1 MSNAQPTIQGFR
13 QEPSVV
19 PNADPVAPMALVLS
33 VDAMVAGTPELM
45 AESGGL
51 QHRYRWQ
58 VESGVKSLPVV
69 GLKPARPYRV
79 EVSLIDAQGQ
89 RFAAKPLTVQTPAL
103 PISSLD
109 FPPLRV
115 NRAQRVRME
124 PGLTLLSVRRRALG
138 RSHRMTAEQRRFTTD
153 WSLILALD
161 EDGEIVWFY
170 RSPARISGVAALENG
185 HLFFH
190 TTRNSPIEIDWLGR
204 KLRCWGAALGPAQM
218 PPGAVPVQAVTLHH
232 QPDALPNGNFLS
244 LNAVPRRIENY
255 YTSETDPTAPRQAQW
270 VMGDEVIEFTP
281 EGEVVWRWN
290 CFDHLDPFK
299 IGYDTFWSYWWVR
312 GFPNHLDWTHG
323 NGVHHDPRD
332 NSVLLS
338 LRNLDAVIKID
349 RSTGQIRW
357 ILARDIGWSEPLRAK
372 LLKPVDPDF
381 IWPSHQHNPRLTPQ
395 GHIVVFNNN
404 VHQAI
409 PFTGER
415 VKSASESLSQAVVYE
430 IDEQERAVRVVFS
443 TPTEASEGAV
453 SFAKGDAH
461 VLPRTG
467 NVLVDFSLC
476 YPGLNIETF
485 DANDLT
491 RVYPDDLPST
501 PRIREYTIDDPQN
514 PVFDVEVVPLHDLLQ
529 MEVFG
534 VARVA
539 IPDQALQE
547 EQV

>member
-1 MSNAQPTIQGFR
+1 MGNAQPTTDVFR

-33 VDAMVAGTPELM
+33 VDVNLAGTLELM
-45 AESGGL
+45 AESEGVS
-51 QHRYRWQ
+51 QRYRWQ

-69 GLKPARPYRV
+69 GLKPARSYRL

-89 RFAAKPLTVQTPAL
+89 RFAAKPLTVQTPAP

-115 NRAQRVRME
+115 NRAQRDRME

-190 TTRNSPIEIDWLGR
+190 TTRNSPTEIDWLGR
-204 KLRCWGAALGPAQM
+204 TLRCWGAALGPAPM

-244 LNAVPRRIENY
+244 LNAVPRLIENY
-255 YTSETDPTAPRQAQW
+255 YTSETDATAPRRSQW

-281 EGEVVWRWN
+281 EGEVIWRWN

-299 IGYDTFWSYWWVR
+299 IGFDTFWSYWWVR
-312 GFPNHLDWTHG
+312 GFPGHLDWTHG

-372 LLKPVDPDF
+372 LLRPVGPDF
-381 IWPSHQHNPRLTPQ
+381 ILPSHQHNPRLTPQ

-415 VKSASESLSQAVVYE
+415 VKSASESMSQAVVYE
-430 IDEQERAVRVVFS
+430 IDEVKQTARVVFS
-443 TPTEASEGAV
+443 TPTDASEGAV
-453 SFAKGDAH
+453 SFAMGDAH

-501 PRIREYTIDDPQN
+501 PRIREYAIDDPQN
-514 PVFDVEVVPLHDLLQ
+514 PVFDVEVVPLHDLVQ

-547 EQV
+547 GQV

>member
-1 MSNAQPTIQGFR
+1 
-13 QEPSVV
+13 
-19 PNADPVAPMALVLS
+19 
-33 VDAMVAGTPELM
+33 M
-45 AESGGL
+45 AESEGVS
-51 QHRYRWQ
+51 QRYRWQ

-69 GLKPARPYRV
+69 GLKPARSYRL

-89 RFAAKPLTVQTPAL
+89 RFAAKPLTVQTPAP

-115 NRAQRVRME
+115 NRAQRDRME

-190 TTRNSPIEIDWLGR
+190 TTRNSPTEIDWLGR
-204 KLRCWGAALGPAQM
+204 TLRCWGAALGPAPM

-244 LNAVPRRIENY
+244 LNAVPRLIENY
-255 YTSETDPTAPRQAQW
+255 YTSETDATAPRRSQW

-281 EGEVVWRWN
+281 EGEVIWRWN

-312 GFPNHLDWTHG
+312 GFPDHLDWTHG

-372 LLKPVDPDF
+372 LLRPVGPDF
-381 IWPSHQHNPRLTPQ
+381 ILPSHQHNPRLTPQ

-415 VKSASESLSQAVVYE
+415 VKSASESMSQAVVYE
-430 IDEQERAVRVVFS
+430 IDEVKQTARVVFS
-443 TPTEASEGAV
+443 TPTDASEGAV
-453 SFAKGDAH
+453 SFAMGDAH

-501 PRIREYTIDDPQN
+501 PRIREYAIDDPQN
-514 PVFDVEVVPLHDLLQ
+514 PVFDVEVVPLHDLVQ

-547 EQV
+547 GQV

>member
-1 MSNAQPTIQGFR
+1 MSNAQPTIHVFR

-19 PNADPVAPMALVLS
+19 PNANPVAPMALVLS
-33 VDAMVAGTPELM
+33 VDVEVAGTLELK
-45 AESGGL
+45 AQSGGVSQSYRWLIESGA
-51 QHRYRWQ
+51 
-58 VESGVKSLPVV
+58 KSLPIV
-69 GLKPARPYRV
+69 GLKPARPYCM

-115 NRAQRVRME
+115 NRAQRDLME

-161 EDGEIVWFY
+161 EDGDIVWFY
-170 RSPARISGVAALENG
+170 RSPARISGVAALDNG

-204 KLRCWGAALGPAQM
+204 KLRCWGAALGPTPM
-218 PPGAVPVQAVTLHH
+218 PPDAVPVQAVTLHH

-255 YTSETDPTAPRQAQW
+255 YTSETDATAPRRAQW

-312 GFPNHLDWTHG
+312 GFPDHLDWTHG

-349 RSTGQIRW
+349 RSTSQIRW

-372 LLKPVDPDF
+372 LLKPVDPEF

-430 IDEQERAVRVVFS
+430 IDECERTARVVFS
-443 TPTEASEGAV
+443 TPTDESEGAV
-453 SFAKGDAH
+453 CFAMGDAH

-491 RVYPDDLPST
+491 LVYPDDLPST
-501 PRIREYTIDDPQN
+501 PRIREYAIDDPQH
-514 PVFDVEVVPLHDLLQ
+514 PVFDVEVVPLHDLVQ

-539 IPDQALQE
+539 IPDEVLQE
-547 EQV
+547 ERL

>member
-204 KLRCWGAALGPAQM
+204 KLRCWGAALGPAPM

>member
-1 MSNAQPTIQGFR
+1 MSNAQPTTHVFR
-13 QEPSVV
+13 QEPSVM

-33 VDAMVAGTPELM
+33 VDVNVAGTLELK
-45 AESGGL
+45 AVSEGVS
-51 QHRYRWQ
+51 QRYRWQ

-69 GLKPARPYRV
+69 GLKPARLYRLD
-79 EVSLIDAQGQ
+79 VSLIDAQGQ

-115 NRAQRVRME
+115 NRAQRGRME

-170 RSPARISGVAALENG
+170 RSPARISGVAALKNG

-204 KLRCWGAALGPAQM
+204 KLRCWGAALGPAPM

-255 YTSETDPTAPRQAQW
+255 YTSETDAMAPRRAQW

-312 GFPNHLDWTHG
+312 GFPDHLDWTHG

-357 ILARDIGWSEPLRAK
+357 ILARDIAWSEPLRAK
-372 LLKPVDPDF
+372 LLKPVGRDF

-395 GHIVVFNNN
+395 GHIVLFNNN

-430 IDEQERAVRVVFS
+430 INEDERTASVVFS
-443 TPTEASEGAV
+443 TPTDASEGAV
-453 SFAKGDAH
+453 SFAMGDAH

-501 PRIREYTIDDPQN
+501 PRIREYDIDDPLN
-514 PVFDVEVVPLHDLLQ
+514 PVFDVEVVPLHDLVQ

-547 EQV
+547 ELV

>member
-1 MSNAQPTIQGFR
+1 MGNAQPTTDVFR

-33 VDAMVAGTPELM
+33 VDVNVAGTLELM
-45 AESGGL
+45 AESEGVS
-51 QHRYRWQ
+51 QRYRWQ

-69 GLKPARPYRV
+69 GLKPARSYRL

-89 RFAAKPLTVQTPAL
+89 RFAAKPLTVQTPAP

-115 NRAQRVRME
+115 NRAQRDRME

-190 TTRNSPIEIDWLGR
+190 TTRNSPTEIDWLGR
-204 KLRCWGAALGPAQM
+204 TLRCWGAALGPAPM

-244 LNAVPRRIENY
+244 LNAVPRLIENY
-255 YTSETDPTAPRQAQW
+255 YTSETDATAPRRSQW
-270 VMGDEVIEFTP
+270 VMGDEVIEFTL

-312 GFPNHLDWTHG
+312 GFPDHLDWTHG

-372 LLKPVDPDF
+372 LLRPVGPDF
-381 IWPSHQHNPRLTPQ
+381 ILPSHQHNPRLTPQ

-415 VKSASESLSQAVVYE
+415 VKSASESMSQAVVYE
-430 IDEQERAVRVVFS
+430 IDEVKQTARVVFS
-443 TPTEASEGAV
+443 TPTDASEGAV
-453 SFAKGDAH
+453 SFAMGDAH

-501 PRIREYTIDDPQN
+501 PRIREYAIDDPQN
-514 PVFDVEVVPLHDLLQ
+514 PVFDVEVVPLHDLVQ

-547 EQV
+547 GQV

>member
-1 MSNAQPTIQGFR
+1 
-13 QEPSVV
+13 
-19 PNADPVAPMALVLS
+19 
-33 VDAMVAGTPELM
+33 
-45 AESGGL
+45 
-51 QHRYRWQ
+51 
-58 VESGVKSLPVV
+58 
-69 GLKPARPYRV
+69 
-79 EVSLIDAQGQ
+79 
-89 RFAAKPLTVQTPAL
+89 
-103 PISSLD
+103 
-109 FPPLRV
+109 
-115 NRAQRVRME
+115 
-124 PGLTLLSVRRRALG
+124 
-138 RSHRMTAEQRRFTTD
+138 
-153 WSLILALD
+153 
-161 EDGEIVWFY
+161 
-170 RSPARISGVAALENG
+170 
-185 HLFFH
+185 
-190 TTRNSPIEIDWLGR
+190 
-204 KLRCWGAALGPAQM
+204 
-218 PPGAVPVQAVTLHH
+218 
-232 QPDALPNGNFLS
+232 
-244 LNAVPRRIENY
+244 
-255 YTSETDPTAPRQAQW
+255 
-270 VMGDEVIEFTP
+270 
-281 EGEVVWRWN
+281 
-290 CFDHLDPFK
+290 
-299 IGYDTFWSYWWVR
+299 
-312 GFPNHLDWTHG
+312 LDWTHG

-430 IDEQERAVRVVFS
+430 IDEQERTVRVVFS

-453 SFAKGDAH
+453 SFAMGDAH

>member
-1 MSNAQPTIQGFR
+1 MGNAQPTTDVFR

-33 VDAMVAGTPELM
+33 VDVNVAGTLELM
-45 AESGGL
+45 AESEGVS
-51 QHRYRWQ
+51 QRYRWQ

-69 GLKPARPYRV
+69 GLKPARSYRL

-89 RFAAKPLTVQTPAL
+89 RFSAKPLTAKTPAL

-109 FPPLRV
+109 FPTLRV
-115 NRAQRVRME
+115 NRAQRDRME

-190 TTRNSPIEIDWLGR
+190 TTRNSPTEIDWLGR
-204 KLRCWGAALGPAQM
+204 TLRCWGAALGPAPM

-244 LNAVPRRIENY
+244 LNAVPRLIENY
-255 YTSETDPTAPRQAQW
+255 YTSETDATAPRRSQW
-270 VMGDEVIEFTP
+270 VMGDEVIEFTL

-299 IGYDTFWSYWWVR
+299 IGFDTFWSYWWVR
-312 GFPNHLDWTHG
+312 GFPGHLDWTHG

-372 LLKPVDPDF
+372 LLRPVGPDF

-415 VKSASESLSQAVVYE
+415 VKSASESMSQAVVYE
-430 IDEQERAVRVVFS
+430 IDEVKQTARVVFS
-443 TPTEASEGAV
+443 TPTDASEGAV
-453 SFAKGDAH
+453 SFAMGDAH

-501 PRIREYTIDDPQN
+501 PRIREYAIDDPQN
-514 PVFDVEVVPLHDLLQ
+514 PVFDVEVVPLHDLVQ

-547 EQV
+547 GQV

>member
-33 VDAMVAGTPELM
+33 VDAMVAGTLELM
-45 AESGGL
+45 AKSGGL

-69 GLKPARPYRV
+69 GLKPARPYRL

-204 KLRCWGAALGPAQM
+204 KLRCWGAALGPAPM

-232 QPDALPNGNFLS
+232 QPDALPNGTFLS

-453 SFAKGDAH
+453 SFAMGDAH

>member
-1 MSNAQPTIQGFR
+1 MGNAQPTTDVFR

-33 VDAMVAGTPELM
+33 VDVNVAGTLELM
-45 AESGGL
+45 AESEGVS
-51 QHRYRWQ
+51 QRYRWQ

-69 GLKPARPYRV
+69 GLKPARSYRL

-89 RFAAKPLTVQTPAL
+89 RFAAKPLTVQTPAP

-115 NRAQRVRME
+115 NRAQRDRME

-190 TTRNSPIEIDWLGR
+190 TTRNSPTEIDWLGR
-204 KLRCWGAALGPAQM
+204 TLRCWGAALGPAPM

-244 LNAVPRRIENY
+244 LNAVPRLIENY
-255 YTSETDPTAPRQAQW
+255 YTSETDATAPRRSQW
-270 VMGDEVIEFTP
+270 VMGDEVIEFTL

-299 IGYDTFWSYWWVR
+299 IGFDTFWSYWWVR
-312 GFPNHLDWTHG
+312 GFPGHLDWTHG

-372 LLKPVDPDF
+372 LLRPVGPDF

-430 IDEQERAVRVVFS
+430 IDEVKQTARVVFS
-443 TPTEASEGAV
+443 TPTDASEGAV
-453 SFAKGDAH
+453 SFAMGDAH

-501 PRIREYTIDDPQN
+501 PRIREYAIDDPQN
-514 PVFDVEVVPLHDLLQ
+514 PVFDVEVVPLHDLVQ

-547 EQV
+547 GQV

>member
-1 MSNAQPTIQGFR
+1 M
-13 QEPSVV
+13 

-33 VDAMVAGTPELM
+33 VDAMVAGTLELM

-69 GLKPARPYRV
+69 GLKPARPYRL

-89 RFAAKPLTVQTPAL
+89 RFAAKPLRVQTPAL

-204 KLRCWGAALGPAQM
+204 KLRCWGAALGPAPM

-312 GFPNHLDWTHG
+312 GFPDHLDWTHG

-372 LLKPVDPDF
+372 LLKPVGPDF

-430 IDEQERAVRVVFS
+430 IDEQERTVRVVFS
-443 TPTEASEGAV
+443 TPTDASEGAV
-453 SFAKGDAH
+453 SFAMGDAH

>member
-1 MSNAQPTIQGFR
+1 MNNAREMPHVFR
-13 QEPSVV
+13 HKPSVV
-19 PNADPVAPMALVLS
+19 PNPDPAAPLALVLAVDVS
-33 VDAMVAGTPELM
+33 VPGALELF
-45 AESGGL
+45 AENEGKS
-51 QHRYRWQ
+51 QCYRWQ
-58 VESGVKSLPVV
+58 LESGAHSLPVV
-69 GLKPARPYRV
+69 GLKPARPYRL
-79 EVSLIDAQGQ
+79 ELSLTDAQGQ
-89 RFAAKPLTVQTPAL
+89 RFSAEPLTVQTPAL
-103 PISSLD
+103 PMNSLD

-115 NRAQRVRME
+115 HRAERARME

-138 RSHRMTAEQRRFTTD
+138 RSHRMTPEQRRFTTD

-170 RSPARISGVAALENG
+170 RSPSRIAGVAALDNG

-190 TTRNSPIEIDWLGR
+190 TARNSPTEIDWLGR
-204 KLRCWGAALGPAQM
+204 TLRCWGAALGPNPM
-218 PPGAVPVQAVTLHH
+218 PDGAIPVQAVTLHH

-255 YTSETDPTAPRQAQW
+255 YTSETDATAPRRAQW

-312 GFPNHLDWTHG
+312 GFPDHLDWTHG

-357 ILARDIGWSEPLRAK
+357 ILARDIGWSEPLRAR
-372 LLKPVDPDF
+372 LLRPAGRDF

-395 GHIVVFNNN
+395 GHVVVFNNN

-430 IDEQERAVRVVFS
+430 IDEVERTARVVFS
-443 TPTEASEGAV
+443 TPTDASEGAV
-453 SFAKGDAH
+453 SFAMGDAH

-491 RVYPDDLPST
+491 RIYPDDLPST
-501 PRIREYTIDDPQN
+501 PRMREYAMNDQQN
-514 PVFDVEVVPLHDLLQ
+514 PVFDVEVVPLHDLVQ

-534 VARVA
+534 LARVA
-539 IPDQALQE
+539 IPDHVLKE
-547 EQV
+547 ERI

>member
-1 MSNAQPTIQGFR
+1 MGNAQPTTDVFR

-33 VDAMVAGTPELM
+33 VDVNVAGTLELK
-45 AESGGL
+45 AESGGVS
-51 QHRYRWQ
+51 QHYSWQ

-69 GLKPARPYRV
+69 GLKPARPYRL

-115 NRAQRVRME
+115 NRAQRGRME

-170 RSPARISGVAALENG
+170 RSPARISGVAVLKNG

-204 KLRCWGAALGPAQM
+204 KLRCWGAALGPAPM

-255 YTSETDPTAPRQAQW
+255 YTSEMDPTASRQAQW

-312 GFPNHLDWTHG
+312 GFQDHLDWTHG

-372 LLKPVDPDF
+372 LLKPVGSDF

-430 IDEQERAVRVVFS
+430 IDEQERTVRVVFS
-443 TPTEASEGAV
+443 TPTDASEGAV
-453 SFAKGDAH
+453 SFAMGDAH
-461 VLPRTG
+461 VLTRTG

-501 PRIREYTIDDPQN
+501 PRIREYAIDDPQN
-514 PVFDVEVVPLHDLLQ
+514 PVFDVEVVPLHDLVQ

>member
-1 MSNAQPTIQGFR
+1 MSNAQPTTHVFR
-13 QEPSVV
+13 QEPSVM

-33 VDAMVAGTPELM
+33 VDVNVAGTLELK
-45 AESGGL
+45 AVSEGVS
-51 QHRYRWQ
+51 QRYRWQ

-69 GLKPARPYRV
+69 GLKPARLYRLD
-79 EVSLIDAQGQ
+79 VSLIDAQGQ

-115 NRAQRVRME
+115 NRAQRGRME

-170 RSPARISGVAALENG
+170 RSPARISGVAALKNG

-204 KLRCWGAALGPAQM
+204 KLRCWGAALGPAPM

-255 YTSETDPTAPRQAQW
+255 YTSETDAMAPRRAQW

-312 GFPNHLDWTHG
+312 GFPDHLDWTHG

-430 IDEQERAVRVVFS
+430 IDEHERTVRVVFS

-453 SFAKGDAH
+453 SFAMGDAH

-491 RVYPDDLPST
+491 RFYPDDLPST
-501 PRIREYTIDDPQN
+501 PRIREYAIDDPQN
-514 PVFDVEVVPLHDLLQ
+514 PVFDVEVVPLHDLVQ

-539 IPDQALQE
+539 IPYEVVQQE
-547 EQV
+547 RV

>member
-1 MSNAQPTIQGFR
+1 MGNAQPTTDVFR
-13 QEPSVV
+13 QQPSVV

-33 VDAMVAGTPELM
+33 VDVNVAGTLELM
-45 AESGGL
+45 AESEGVS
-51 QHRYRWQ
+51 QRYRWQ

-69 GLKPARPYRV
+69 GLKPARSYRL

-89 RFAAKPLTVQTPAL
+89 RFAAKPLTVQTPAP

-115 NRAQRVRME
+115 NRAQRDRME

-190 TTRNSPIEIDWLGR
+190 TTRNSPTEIDWLGR
-204 KLRCWGAALGPAQM
+204 TLRCWGAALGPAPM

-244 LNAVPRRIENY
+244 LNAVPRLIENY
-255 YTSETDPTAPRQAQW
+255 YTSETDATAPRRSQW
-270 VMGDEVIEFTP
+270 VMGDEVIEFTL

-299 IGYDTFWSYWWVR
+299 SGFDTFWSYWWVR
-312 GFPNHLDWTHG
+312 GFPGHLDWTHG

-372 LLKPVDPDF
+372 LLRPVGPDF

-430 IDEQERAVRVVFS
+430 IDEVKQTARVVFS
-443 TPTEASEGAV
+443 TPTDASEGAV
-453 SFAKGDAH
+453 SFAMGDAH

-501 PRIREYTIDDPQN
+501 PRIREYAIDDPQN
-514 PVFDVEVVPLHDLLQ
+514 PVFDVEVVPLHDLVQ

-539 IPDQALQE
+539 SPDQALQE
-547 EQV
+547 GQV